1 MAILNKIGYSYNDL
15 TIVPARISN
24 ISSRSEC
31 YPFLNDEHD
40 LPLFTAPM
48 SSVVNLKNLDI
59 WRYNKITPILPRTI
73 NLELRLSG
81 LINGY
86 WIAMSLNEFR
96 TYFIDGG
103 IDLYNPSKRMIQVNM
118 NGNQDEIPVYKV
130 CIDIANGH
138 MESLYTMV
146 NDAKIIAKDKN
157 YTLVIMTGNIA
168 NPETYS
174 WLYGKGVD
182 YVRLSIGSGNGC
194 LTSSNTAVHYPIATL
209 IDECNSIRTYGDYE
223 TIDNYYPKIIA
234 DGGIRNYSDI
244 IKALALGA
252 DYVMVGSLFSGFLE
266 SAADI
271 YIDEHGTGNYR
282 NAFREI
288 LGYFEEGQFIYSYD
302 DGSEIAKRKILSI
315 NEGKLYKR
323 FYGMS
328 TKIAQKEIAK
338 ANKLENFKM
347 KTSEG
352 VEKMIP
358 CKYTIAQWTDNL
370 IDYMRS
376 AMSYA
381 GAKTLKQFKLN
392 TKLIVNSAN
401 EINSV
406 NK

>member
-31 YPFLNDEHD
+31 FPFLNTEHD

-59 WRYNKITPILPRTI
+59 WQHNKITPIIPRTI
-73 NLELRLSG
+73 NLNLRLNG
-81 LINGY
+81 LVNGY

-103 IDLYNPSKRMIQVNM
+103 IDLYNPSKHFILMDKNDRHE
-118 NGNQDEIPVYKV
+118 EIPTYKV

-146 NDAKIIAKDKN
+146 NEAKMKSRERS
-157 YTLVIMTGNIA
+157 YTLIVMTGNIA

-174 WLYGKGVD
+174 WLYGKDVD

-194 LTSSNTAVHYPIATL
+194 LTSSNTGVHYPIATL
-209 IDECNSIRTYGDYE
+209 IDECHSIRSHGDYE
-223 TIDNYYPKIIA
+223 TIKNYYPKIIA

-271 YIDEHGTGNYR
+271 YLERGAGKYISALG
-282 NAFREI
+282 EI
-288 LGYFEEGQFIYSYD
+288 QQYFEKGQSVYSYD
-302 DGSEIAKRKILSI
+302 AESEIAKRKLLAA
-315 NEGKLYKR
+315 NEGTLSKK

-328 TKIAQKEIAK
+328 TK
-338 ANKLENFKM
+338 L
-347 KTSEG
+347 
-352 VEKMIP
+352 
-358 CKYTIAQWTDNL
+358 
-370 IDYMRS
+370 
-376 AMSYA
+376 
-381 GAKTLKQFKLN
+381 LKQTNLTTSK
-392 TKLIVNSAN
+392 
-401 EINSV
+401 
-406 NK
+406 